1 MKRSLAS
8 ISLLLFGVS
17 VVVLLGWTM
26 FESALTGMST
36 MTERILTVALLVLP
50 AGIGAVL
57 GAMSLMQK
65 EGKTGMAITGIILN
79 TLFALFHL
87 MVVLF
92 AG

>member
-8 ISLLLFGVS
+8 ISLLLVGVS
-17 VVVLLGWTM
+17 IVFLLGWTM

-36 MTERILTVALLVLP
+36 VTERIVTVALLILP

-57 GAMSLMQK
+57 GAMSLMHK
-65 EGKTGMAITGIILN
+65 EGKTGLAVTGIILN

-87 MVVLF
+87 MIVLF